1 MKKTLIILNA
11 VLGCLALV
19 GGLVLVPKVQ
29 AAGPNASQTAQS
41 VMVQTTTDSTA
52 YQITETVTWANSH
65 SCELTH
71 YTNTWDGLA
80 PTISCNGGGQGGCI
94 TAPPTPAAPAP
105 NNGKINAVAGQ
116 DDCTFYFGGPLSSD
130 TYTQDVTVNVG
141 PPNPQG
147 QRGNWKFTYTYNVAP
162 TTLTVDP
169 ATCWTCSVDAG
180 GAVDVNFTGFVSSES
195 FLKNNNTN
203 TQKYSFTLLDSALA
217 SRVLNVTA
225 QLQKQNPDLTW
236 SDVTGQTISYG
247 PSLPITAS
255 VNNYNYYAN
264 AGTFG
269 NSAVLSNLDAPT
281 PGNNSGGRS
290 INTILTTSPD
300 NFAGNNNDLAAGNVH
315 QADYSGSFPGV
326 VASGSYRIVVSGTV
340 KDNAGSGFE
349 PFSVSSTVV
358 NVNGCT
364 SDALP
369 QPECTATP
377 AP

>member
-1 MKKTLIILNA
+1 MKKTLIISSFA
-11 VLGCLALV
+11 VGCLAFALA
-19 GGLVLVPKVQ
+19 LAFVPKVQ

-71 YTNTWDGLA
+71 YTNTWDGNT
-80 PTISCNGGGQGGCI
+80 PDVMCSGGGQNGCVI
-94 TAPPTPAAPAP
+94 PPATPAAPAP
-105 NNGKINAVAGQ
+105 NDGKTNAVAGG

-130 TYTQDVTVNVG
+130 TYTQFVNVNVNSG
-141 PPNPQG
+141 PAAG
-147 QRGNWKFTYTYNVAP
+147 RGNWKFTYTYNVRP
-162 TTLTVDP
+162 TTLTVEP
-169 ATCWTCSVDAG
+169 ATCWTCSVDTG
-180 GAVDVNFTGFVSSES
+180 GAVDVNFTGFVSSGS

-236 SDVTGQTISYG
+236 SNVTGQTISYG

-281 PGNNSGGRS
+281 PGNNFGGRS

-326 VASGSYRIVVSGTV
+326 AASGSYRIVVSGTV

-349 PFSVSSTVV
+349 PFSVSSSVV